1 MAGFISEDIIS
12 EICSNND
19 IIDYVSKFVQLKK
32 TGRDYIGLCPFHN
45 EKTPSF
51 HVSGEKQLF
60 HCFGCGAS
68 GNLVQFVMRTEN
80 LDFVETIKLLADRAG
95 IVIPE
100 NGENM
105 SNETHE
111 RKKRILDMN
120 KLSARFFYDTL
131 KNPEKGT
138 EAREY
143 FNKRRLSGKII
154 NIYGLGYADSDKTS
168 LINFLKTKNYT
179 EKQILEAGLAVE
191 REGKIVDKF
200 RNRVMFPI
208 IDVRGNIIG
217 FGGRTMLDVKE
228 INGYK
233 IPKYLNS
240 SETAAFDKGRNLFSL
255 NLAKNAKS
263 DKLILCEGYMDV
275 ISVYQAGVH
284 NIVATLG
291 TAITE
296 NQAKLMLRYANEI
309 LICYDMDE
317 AGQKAALRAI
327 DIINSVNGK
336 SRVIHLNGAKDPD
349 EYITK
354 NGADAFKAAVKNAVP
369 STEFKLSLI
378 KGRYDTST
386 VDGKISYI
394 SDAADAL
401 QGINNAVEVD
411 AYIKKLSEEN
421 DISAE
426 AVYSEF
432 KKRNAKNEYRRVPT
446 KQEFR
451 TVQQQTDG
459 KAAETK
465 RIPNKLLEA
474 EKRLLALVSSSRKIY
489 RMAKD
494 KLSPDDFSTPVYRRI
509 AKKLYELQ
517 ESGQA
522 FEESMILN
530 EFSSSREEADEAS
543 AVFYNIEIYD
553 ADTAAAADLIYTIKL
568 EKLNTEIAS
577 ETDAAKLYELFKK
590 QRELKDEKN
599 TWEE

>member
-349 EYITK
+349 EYIK
-354 NGADAFKAAVKNAVP
+354 
-369 STEFKLSLI
+369 
-378 KGRYDTST
+378 T
-386 VDGKISYI
+386 V
-394 SDAADAL
+394 
-401 QGINNAVEVD
+401 
-411 AYIKKLSEEN
+411 
-421 DISAE
+421 
-426 AVYSEF
+426 
-432 KKRNAKNEYRRVPT
+432 
-446 KQEFR
+446 
-451 TVQQQTDG
+451 
-459 KAAETK
+459 
-465 RIPNKLLEA
+465 
-474 EKRLLALVSSSRKIY
+474 
-489 RMAKD
+489 RMH
-494 KLSPDDFSTPVYRRI
+494 LRQP
-509 AKKLYELQ
+509 
-517 ESGQA
+517 
-522 FEESMILN
+522 
-530 EFSSSREEADEAS
+530 
-543 AVFYNIEIYD
+543 
-553 ADTAAAADLIYTIKL
+553 
-568 EKLNTEIAS
+568 
-577 ETDAAKLYELFKK
+577 
-590 QRELKDEKN
+590 
-599 TWEE
+599 